1 MVEETR
7 RGSAHGGG
15 LKKDLLVAGPM
26 HGATLKV
33 LDDTYATHKL
43 WLAPDRDAFLASLAD
58 RIDAVATSGR
68 YGMDDATMA
77 KLPKLKLIAHFGV
90 GVDSI
95 DVDAVKRRGI
105 ALTNTPDVLT
115 DDVADIAMGLLLATV
130 RKIAAGD
137 RYVREGKWLKS
148 GAMPLT
154 DSIQGKTLGI
164 VGLGR
169 IGRAIAK
176 RAEAFNLK
184 IAYQGPRRK
193 TDVPWPYFEDA
204 VALARAADFLVAAC
218 PGGEETRG
226 LVSRAVLE
234 ALGPEGVVVN
244 ISRGSVID
252 EPAMV
257 DLLKSGKL
265 GGAGLD
271 VFDKEPAV
279 PDELLAMD
287 NVVLQPHVGSATHP
301 TRRAM
306 GQLVIDNLA
315 LYFAGKPL
323 KTPY

>member
-1 MVEETR
+1 M
-7 RGSAHGGG
+7 
-15 LKKDLLVAGPM
+15 KKDLLVVGPM
-26 HGATLKV
+26 HAATLKV
-33 LDDTYATHKL
+33 LDETYATHKL
-43 WLAPDRDAFLASLAD
+43 WLAPDRDAFLASIAD
-58 RIDAVATSGR
+58 RIDAAATSGR
-68 YGMDDATMA
+68 AGMDEATLA
-77 KLPKLKLIAHFGV
+77 KLPKLRMISHFGV

-95 DVDAVKRRGI
+95 DVDAVKRRGVLL
-105 ALTNTPDVLT
+105 ANTPDVLT
-115 DDVADIAMGLLLATV
+115 DDVADIAMALLLATV
-130 RKIAAGD
+130 RRIAAGD
-137 RYVREGKWLKS
+137 RYVREGKWVAK

-154 DSIQGKTLGI
+154 DSVQGKTFGI

-176 RAEAFNLK
+176 RAEAFNMK

-193 TDVPWPYFEDA
+193 TDVPWPYFEDP
-204 VALARAADFLVAAC
+204 VALARAADFLAVAC
-218 PGGEETRG
+218 PGGEETRAA
-226 LVSRAVLE
+226 VSRAVLE

-257 DLLKSGKL
+257 ELLKDGKL

-271 VFDKEPAV
+271 VFDKEPQV
-279 PDELLAMD
+279 PEALLAMD